1 MATEQPKK
9 IGPYEVASLIG
20 EGAMGTVYKAT
31 DPKSGNV
38 VAIKVLKPDFVEDE
52 EAVERFHREAEA
64 VARLRHANL
73 VRIIQKEQLDDVL
86 YFVMEYVP
94 GTALETV
101 LRRRRLSLREAFVV
115 FKKVCAGL
123 QAAHHEKIVHRDLSP
138 RNILVSED
146 LETVKIV
153 DFGISRVESISNEM
167 GTLSTTQVSL
177 GSLHYMAP
185 EQAVD
190 MRQTDHRADIYS
202 LGVLFYEML
211 TGRVPVGRY
220 SLPSAINSEVPSD
233 VDPIILRCLETKP
246 GDRFSSVSRLLAR
259 VDRLDD
265 QLRLG
270 LVSEIRDLQRS
281 TSKIF
286 VKPRQQAKWVLT
298 AVALLIAAAATFYLL
313 SNRSAPAE
321 PAAPADP
328 GSAEIAQTAVPEGKR
343 IVVVPA
349 TRGAGEAIAIEGEG
363 LDLDAVT
370 PPPVDAEPV
379 AGSPADTPAR
389 PVATTQ
395 RSAPPASTAA
405 KEDLEVARAKV
416 EAGLYEPALRDLEA
430 LIAAG
435 GRETTIAAAMLL
447 LGEVH
452 AKMGDSA
459 EAKAAWIEL
468 GQRFGRSAAAAEG
481 SYRRARLE
489 HSERGRSEPREVW
502 KAYNVTIESYPRTP
516 WVARA
521 LMDRAELEKAEKW
534 RVDDAELGV
543 KVPMA
548 LVTYRQMTAGFPNDA
563 SAEKAFFELAEMY
576 EDLRRFDLAA
586 STFESLAKRFP
597 DNLREAWWRAA
608 QLYDSRR
615 LNDPEKAIAAYEK
628 VPESSRH
635 HADAQRR
642 LARLKR

>member
-9 IGPYEVASLIG
+9 IGPYEVSSLIG

-31 DPKSGNV
+31 DPKSGDV
-38 VAIKVLKPDFVEDE
+38 VAIKVLKPEFVEDE

-123 QAAHHEKIVHRDLSP
+123 QAAHREKIVHRDLSP

-233 VDPIILRCLETKP
+233 VDPIVLRCLETKP

-286 VKPRQQAKWVLT
+286 VKPRQRVKWVLT
-298 AVALLIAAAATFYLL
+298 AVALVIAAAATFYLL
-313 SNRSAPAE
+313 SNRSTPTE
-321 PAAPADP
+321 PAPP
-328 GSAEIAQTAVPEGKR
+328 ESTETTETAVLEGKK
-343 IVVVPA
+343 IVVVPT
-349 TRGAGEAIAIEGEG
+349 TRGTEETADGTIADSG

-379 AGSPADTPAR
+379 ADGETGSPADTPPGPA
-389 PVATTQ
+389 AT
-395 RSAPPASTAA
+395 APPASTAA

-430 LIAAG
+430 LIASG

-452 AKMGDSA
+452 AKMGDNA

-489 HSERGRSEPREVW
+489 HSERGRNEPREVW

-548 LVTYRQMTAGFPNDA
+548 LITYRQMTAGFPNDA
-563 SAEKAFFELAEMY
+563 GAEKAFFELAEMY

-586 STFESLAKRFP
+586 STFEALATRFP
-597 DNLREAWWRAA
+597 DNRREAWWRAA